1 MPKHSQNCYGS
12 RKTRASIG
20 FGRIARKSKTLRLAM
35 VIMKMS
41 EKTADIQIEYL
52 DPQATEVKSLIAVS
66 DNFYDGLYPDE
77 SNYLEALDDL
87 DKPNVLFIG
96 CRVDGAL
103 VASGAVKLMDDDDN
117 YAEIKRVFV
126 LDDYRGRGLSARIMN
141 FLETEVQKRGVC
153 LFRLETGVRQP
164 EALGLYRK
172 LGYRERGPYGS
183 YGPDPFSV
191 FMEKQ
196 SSVTE

>member
-1 MPKHSQNCYGS
+1 MPEQSG
-12 RKTRASIG
+12 
-20 FGRIARKSKTLRLAM
+20 
-35 VIMKMS
+35 
-41 EKTADIQIEYL
+41 DIQIEYL
-52 DPQATEVKSLIAVS
+52 DPQAAEVKALVAVS
-66 DNFYDGLYPDE
+66 DDFYEGLYPVE
-77 SNYLEALDDL
+77 SNYLESVDDL
-87 DKPNVLFIG
+87 DKSNVLFVG

-103 VASGAVKLMDDDDN
+103 VASGAAKLMDDDGD

-141 FLETEVQKRGVC
+141 HLETELHKRGVW

-172 LGYRERGPYGS
+172 LGYHQRGPYGA
-183 YGPDPFSV
+183 YGPDPLSV

-196 SSVTE
+196 SCVAK

>member
-1 MPKHSQNCYGS
+1 MPKPSQICCGS
-12 RKTRASIG
+12 RKTQASIG
-20 FGRIARKSKTLRLAM
+20 IGRIAQKSETPRLAM
-35 VIMKMS
+35 VTMKMS
-41 EKTADIQIEYL
+41 EKTIDIQIDYL
-52 DPQATEVKSLIAVS
+52 DPQAADVKSLIAVS
-66 DNFYDGLYPDE
+66 DNYYDGLYPED
-77 SNYLEALDDL
+77 SNHLEALDDL
-87 DKPNVLFIG
+87 DKANVLFIG

-103 VASGAVKLMDDDDN
+103 VASGAAKLMDDDDN

-141 FLETEVQKRGVC
+141 TLETESKKRGIW

-172 LGYRERGPYGS
+172 LGYHERGPYGA
-183 YGPDPFSV
+183 YGPDPLSV

-196 SSVTE
+196 HSVAE